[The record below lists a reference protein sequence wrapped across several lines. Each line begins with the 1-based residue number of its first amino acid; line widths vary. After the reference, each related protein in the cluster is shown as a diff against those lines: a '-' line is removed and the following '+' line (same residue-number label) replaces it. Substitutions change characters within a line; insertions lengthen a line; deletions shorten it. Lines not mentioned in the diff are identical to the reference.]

1 MTKKPHTHQGAD
13 QLRERHPFS
22 TSCRQLATLGLAIC
36 LAGASQARAIE
47 ACVGDCNT
55 SGEVTV
61 SELVTGVSIALG
73 ETSLSKC
80 GAFDDNQDGEV
91 TVNELVLAVGNAL
104 VGCPKPGT
112 LLRGIQ
118 FVPDT
123 IESGPDLR
131 TRLLRAGSDL
141 VFTDGT
147 DFPIKVLS
155 LETGRT
161 RPLVRR
167 MSVPVDLAVVG
178 DSIIWTEA
186 QSGFGKSGCVGAG
199 VLRVVNETTLGPDG
213 HTRTLAREDNCA
225 GAVGELIVHGDAV
238 YWLSSRVSPNEYSI
252 ERTLRS
258 TGRSETLYTTGQ
270 TVIGLGADTENLYW
284 REGFIGPGPKGALKK
299 MAFSGGEPSTV
310 AEDLGTDGSS
320 VGPFAVH
327 AGYAILSETGVYP
340 AYQLVAVPLDGEAT
354 RILATLPARARSIV
368 GVGEDVYWVDE
379 SALRSVP
386 LAGGEVTTLLQ
397 SLESPVDLAA
407 MNDTLIWTESV
418 CCAHGRKGRVRR
430 LDIGG
435 EVVTLAEGLDDPGA
449 IAAGDGL
456 LYWVEG
462 GPIGEIEGFGRIAAV
477 PVQGGSIS
485 DLAAGCS
492 TTLPIVATDGTA
504 VYYVDRFRVEK
515 VPLEGGTPVSVGAA
529 DFYIMGMATD
539 GERVY
544 WSEDP
549 VATVRSVPVSG
560 GDATTLGM
568 GSGPAG
574 SIAVFG
580 NSVYSADAFVRI
592 LRVPT
597 TGGATEV
604 FASDIAF
611 LSDMTVDSSGV
622 YFSEQDSG
630 MIRHVPLQGGP
641 VPTVGGGMP
650 LSWNILAVD
659 PGNVYWVEQVNL
671 SRVSKAGGSQTIVA
685 TGLDSDVSVANGVV
699 SDGTFVYWTEVAGG
713 TIRRASVD

>member
-1 MTKKPHTHQGAD
+1 MTKKPRTHQGAD
-13 QLRERHPFS
+13 QLRERRPFS

-73 ETSLSKC
+73 ETSLGKC

-91 TVNELVLAVGNAL
+91 TVNELILAVGNAL

-131 TRLLRAGSDL
+131 TRLLLAGADL

-161 RPLVRR
+161 RTLVRR
-167 MSVPVDLAVVG
+167 MGVPVDLAVAG
-178 DSIIWTEA
+178 DSVIWTEA
-186 QSGFGKSGCVGAG
+186 QSGIGKSGCTGAA
-199 VLRVVNETTLGPDG
+199 VIRVVNETTLGPDG
-213 HTRTLAREDNCA
+213 RTRTLAREDNCA
-225 GAVGELIVHGDAV
+225 GAVGDVVVDGDAV
-238 YWLSSRVSPNEYSI
+238 YWVSSVVSPNEYSI

-258 TGRSETLYTTGQ
+258 SGISEILYMTQQGI
-270 TVIGLGADTENLYW
+270 IGLAADSENLYW
-284 REGFIGPGPKGALKK
+284 REGFIGPGPNGALKK
-299 MAFSGGEPSTV
+299 MPFSGGEPSTV
-310 AEDLGTDGSS
+310 AEGLGWDGSS
-320 VGPFAVH
+320 VGVFAVH
-327 AGYAILSETGVYP
+327 AGHAILSETGVYP
-340 AYQLVAVPLDGEAT
+340 AYRLVAVPLDGGAT
-354 RILATLPARARSIV
+354 RVLAAIPARVRSIV

-379 SALRSVP
+379 NSLRSVP
-386 LAGGEVTTLLQ
+386 LAGGEATTLLDN
-397 SLESPVDLAA
+397 LDSPVDLAA
-407 MNDTLIWTESV
+407 MNSALVWTESV
-418 CCAHGRKGRVRR
+418 CCAHGQKGRVRR

-435 EVVTLAEGLDDPGA
+435 EPVPLAEGVDDPGA
-449 IAAGDGL
+449 IAASDGVV
-456 LYWVEG
+456 YWVEG
-462 GPIGEIEGFGRIAAV
+462 GAIGQIEGFGRIAAV
-477 PVQGGSIS
+477 PVQGGTIS
-485 DLAAGCS
+485 DIAAGVS

-504 VYYVDRFRVEK
+504 VYFVDRFRVKK
-515 VPLEGGTPVSVGAA
+515 VPLQGGTPVSVGSG
-529 DFYIMGMATD
+529 DFYIMGMVTD

-549 VATVRSVPVSG
+549 LATVRSVSVSG
-560 GDATTLGM
+560 GDATTLASE
-568 GSGPAG
+568 SGPAG
-574 SIAVFG
+574 PIAVFG
-580 NSVYSADAFVRI
+580 NFVYWADGFFRV

-597 TGGATEV
+597 TGGTTEV
-604 FASDIAF
+604 VAADIAF
-611 LSDMTVDSSGV
+611 LSDLAVDSSGV

-630 MIRHVPLQGGP
+630 LIRRAPLQGGP
-641 VPTVGGGMP
+641 VTTIGGGLP

-659 PGNVYWVEQVNL
+659 PGNVYWVEQVSV
-671 SRVSKAGGSQTIVA
+671 SRVPKAGGGQTFVA
-685 TGLDSDVSVANGVV
+685 TGLDSDVFIANAVV
-699 SDGTFVYWTEVAGG
+699 SDGASVYWTEVAGG
-713 TIRRASVD
+713 TIRMVPVE